1 MFTSEHRYIHLNEQA
16 AYRGDLI
23 LSAVLCLVFLL
34 PSTSHGQLR
43 INDDLY
49 LSPQRDDLVFLAR
62 GDSLYR
68 VDMKQGEALPFAAM
82 PDASF
87 FLSNTK
93 PGPHASIISDSTL
106 WMWDNGIGSTFSYE
120 LSGAMAA
127 YPQYPSRTR
136 YSHASTT
143 RPDTGEP
150 LVFGG
155 YGYYRAKDFFI
166 YFDTELQQWRELAY
180 ELGPHDPKGQIGSSL
195 LNVGN
200 GRDIYLVQGLTSK
213 EVSPRYYDQQTEPL
227 ALVFDFDRRAW
238 RNTRMNLEVACL
250 ISTHAKRKQVR
261 FRDAGITFAGV
272 LRPVTPACVRLIQER
287 EDLSDMSLIFWQPEA
302 GLWAIQPADT
312 PLPSSMYIAGFQFDD
327 STATNILLDVGRLN
341 GPSIDVRSYPISDS
355 LVWQPLP
362 KLERASIPWHWVWV
376 GVFAVGLSF
385 LFVWTVWFRRYV
397 YLVADEDL
405 LLIRRG
411 SLLMRVSLVPNATLL
426 LAYLME
432 QPSGAWLNRTHI
444 ETPFAAM
451 AYAEDALRTTINR
464 AISSINDIGISE
476 IGEELIERRPSSSD
490 KRKQEYRLN
499 PGIRCKGRG
508 LKRF

>member
-1 MFTSEHRYIHLNEQA
+1 M
-16 AYRGDLI
+16 
-23 LSAVLCLVFLL
+23 
-34 PSTSHGQLR
+34 
-43 INDDLY
+43 
-49 LSPQRDDLVFLAR
+49 
-62 GDSLYR
+62 
-68 VDMKQGEALPFAAM
+68 
-82 PDASF
+82 
-87 FLSNTK
+87 
-93 PGPHASIISDSTL
+93 
-106 WMWDNGIGSTFSYE
+106 
-120 LSGAMAA
+120 
-127 YPQYPSRTR
+127 
-136 YSHASTT
+136 
-143 RPDTGEP
+143 
-150 LVFGG
+150 
-155 YGYYRAKDFFI
+155 
-166 YFDTELQQWRELAY
+166 
-180 ELGPHDPKGQIGSSL
+180 
-195 LNVGN
+195 GN

-238 RNTRMNLEVACL
+238 RNTRMNLEVAWL
-250 ISTHAKRKQVR
+250 ISTHAKRKQFR
-261 FRDAGITFAGV
+261 FRDAGITFAGL
-272 LRPVTPACVRLIQER
+272 LRPITPACIRLIQER
-287 EDLSDMSLIFWQPEA
+287 EDLTDMSLIFWQPEA

-312 PLPSSMYIAGFQFDD
+312 PIPSSMYIAGFQFDD

-341 GPSIDVRSYPISDS
+341 GPSIDVRSYPVSDS

-385 LFVWTVWFRRYV
+385 LFVWTVWFRRCV

-405 LLIRRG
+405 LLVRRG

-426 LAYLME
+426 LTYLME